1 MYHRDPL
8 KADPLAHQRGL
19 ALSKPFKTPAA
30 AITHQRDQPVR
41 KRKRVDYKENGAD
54 DDDGGKQSKKRKDD
68 EYADA
73 PLGTAANINKSF
85 PVYDAKPSEEVFHKK
100 FSIPA
105 IKTKDGQVMSMSL
118 SRVSLGVR
126 PPIKLLPRPLHDP
139 MADHAI
145 VLYDPTIDDRETDEE
160 RLERLAE
167 EAKEA
172 AKQEAAAKNAGMYN
186 PHKSLR
192 EILGEDKLKR
202 KMSQKVPVVID
213 PVLSKIL
220 RPHQIEG
227 VKVCSPLLSATLSDY
242 FC

>member
-1 MYHRDPL
+1 MYHRDPF
-8 KADPLAHQRGL
+8 KDDPLAHQRGL
-19 ALSKPFKTPAA
+19 VLVKPFKTPAS
-30 AITHQRDQPVR
+30 AIYKPREAPTR
-41 KRKRVDYKENGAD
+41 KRKRVDYKENGAED
-54 DDDGGKQSKKRKDD
+54 ELDGGKRAKRRKD
-68 EYADA
+68 ESYAEV
-73 PLGTAANINKSF
+73 LGDDVPNVNKSF
-85 PVYDAKPSEEVFHKK
+85 PIYDAKPSEEIFHKK
-100 FSIPA
+100 FAIPSIRN
-105 IKTKDGQVMSMSL
+105 KDGQVVTMSL

-172 AKQEAAAKNAGMYN
+172 ARQEAAAKVVGMYN

-192 EILGEDKLKR
+192 DLLGESKTR
-202 KMSQKVPVVID
+202 KVSQKVPVVID
-213 PVLSKIL
+213 PLLSKIL

-227 VKVCSPLLSATLSDY
+227 VKVRLGLYSHHDSR
-242 FC
+242 